1 MQWTYTHN
9 IQIWTNC
16 CIAHYIDKFHIFAN
30 LGSNIEVANRELA
43 TLLHYYSVCGAGHH
57 LQLWINE
64 GLSIRA
70 FTKAIAASRILV
82 WHFKHSSRAAAELV
96 KRQETPWLVVK
107 MSFDEDK
114 ALKSLNDSTDASILN
129 NNACLNPLD
138 PEFKIPAEPIMLE
151 IKWQRP
157 GENQCRCALRF
168 IVLSYSWNGYSKDF
182 LRYDRVPEG
191 VWEFLFFA
199 IV

>member
-1 MQWTYTHN
+1 M
-9 IQIWTNC
+9 
-16 CIAHYIDKFHIFAN
+16 
-30 LGSNIEVANRELA
+30 
-43 TLLHYYSVCGAGHH
+43 
-57 LQLWINE
+57 
-64 GLSIRA
+64 
-70 FTKAIAASRILV
+70 
-82 WHFKHSSRAAAELV
+82 
-96 KRQETPWLVVK
+96 VVK

-168 IVLSYSWNGYSKDF
+168 IVLSYSRNGYSEDF
-182 LRYDRVPEG
+182 LKYDSDPG
-191 VWEFLFFA
+191 GFLVVLDICRCVNATEANDGDSSFSRGRWA
-199 IV
+199 